1 MSDKKIISKVMVHPT
16 EFVNAQARYYND
28 SDIGKKL
35 SGTNTINIVDSQDAS
50 FYSADKLVT
59 TTASLLNTSSNN
71 ASYLM
76 IKNKSNNDVLLA
88 VDGNNFDIAIKKNDV
103 FSSQMNSVGFSVI
116 KVKTSTGTSNIE
128 YIAAQ

>member
-1 MSDKKIISKVMVHPT
+1 
-16 EFVNAQARYYND
+16 
-28 SDIGKKL
+28 
-35 SGTNTINIVDSQDAS
+35 
-50 FYSADKLVT
+50 
-59 TTASLLNTSSNN
+59 
-71 ASYLM
+71 M